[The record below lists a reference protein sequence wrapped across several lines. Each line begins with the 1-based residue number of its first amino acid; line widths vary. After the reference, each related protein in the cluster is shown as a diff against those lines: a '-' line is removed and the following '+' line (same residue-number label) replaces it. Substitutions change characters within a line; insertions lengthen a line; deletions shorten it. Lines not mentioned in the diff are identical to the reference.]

1 MQFQSPELDERAARI
16 FVFEL
21 VAVYSVKGN
30 PQYKGGFFFN
40 FGQFFLKQDACE
52 MTQQFDPG
60 IFQAALLQ
68 IAEATQSAAAAA
80 KAASAAA
87 TAAGTSQGSSGSGA
101 QSGAKHVDWPKSR
114 KVAEAT

>member
-1 MQFQSPELDERAARI
+1 
-16 FVFEL
+16 
-21 VAVYSVKGN
+21 
-30 PQYKGGFFFN
+30 
-40 FGQFFLKQDACE
+40 

-87 TAAGTSQGSSGSGA
+87 TAAGTVDQVLSQGPNMLIG
-101 QSGAKHVDWPKSR
+101 QSC
-114 KVAEAT
+114 